1 MNEWMDGWMDGWGV
15 DKTTTVTGCFPAM
28 TLKRMYVCMYF
39 YRGLCLSV
47 CRSLNGLESQAGVE
61 KGSLN

>member
-1 MNEWMDGWMDGWGV
+1 MDVGAN
-15 DKTTTVTGCFPAM
+15 KTTTMTGCFPAM
-28 TLKRMYVCMYF
+28 TLKCMYVCMYF

-47 CRSLNGLESQAGVE
+47 CRSLNGLESQTGVE